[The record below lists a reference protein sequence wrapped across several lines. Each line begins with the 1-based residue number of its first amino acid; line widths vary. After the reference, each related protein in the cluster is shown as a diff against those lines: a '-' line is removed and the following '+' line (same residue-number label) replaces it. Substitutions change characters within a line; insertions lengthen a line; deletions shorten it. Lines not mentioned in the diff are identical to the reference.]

1 MKNRIIKVIVPTKEE
16 ISRLEKKFGIDV
28 EACIVKAFVED
39 LHHILY
45 PEDDFILN

>member
-1 MKNRIIKVIVPTKEE
+1 MKNKIIKVIVPTKEE
-16 ISRLEKKFGIDV
+16 ISRLEEFGIDV